1 VRKIAVKR
9 LIRDEKGQT
18 LILVLILLAVGAL
31 IIAPLLNYMGTGL
44 ISGEVY
50 DKKTDEL
57 YAADAGAE
65 DAVWKIQNQVD
76 EVYYLYCGQGNH
88 TLSYNITDVN
98 GKSVA
103 VTIAYVD
110 SKTYRVESTATG
122 DGSGTEIDAYIT
134 GKSRYG
140 DFSGMLNHVV
150 TTQGIIDEQGKVYLN
165 PPSGPSGPVENYT
178 GDWPTAED
186 LEGFYGQNLTGAQ
199 HYYSDTTIDLEGNS
213 TTLGPLYVAGK
224 LTIKNS
230 DNSKTPTLTL
240 TGTIYVTGDTQIGY
254 GTSQNFHMTLNL
266 NGNAIFVAS
275 NSTGSG
281 SEALKIGDNCDIEGL
296 GVIVAIG
303 DIYFKPKSQIATD
316 PVFVLSALGTTRLQP
331 QGDIYGAVAGS
342 VEVGLQPG
350 TSITYPAGGFGSS
363 DLNFPTGIQYL
374 VYSIASWEVIPL

>member
-76 EVYYLYCGQGNH
+76 EVYYLYCGGGNH

-140 DFSGMLNHVV
+140 DFSGMLNQIV
-150 TTQGIIDEQGKVYLN
+150 TCQNETDIAKQVTLN
-165 PPSGPSGPVENYT
+165 YPEGCGPKENYE

-186 LEGFYGQNLTGAQ
+186 LEGFYWWDVNNVTP
-199 HYYSDTTIDLEGNS
+199 YGNS
-213 TTLGPLYVAGK
+213 TIDINGVNTELGPLYRDGP
-224 LTIKNS
+224 LDIHNS
-230 DNSKTPTLTL
+230 SNDPATLTL
-240 TGTIYVTGDTQIGY
+240 TGTLYITGDTLIGTT
-254 GTSQNFHMTLNL
+254 GKDFTLDL
-266 NGNAIFVAS
+266 NGNAIFVSS
-275 NSTGSG
+275 NTTGGGKALSIGGGKVTLVGPGAIIAVGDMYFEPKAQST
-281 SEALKIGDNCDIEGL
+281 
-296 GVIVAIG
+296 
-303 DIYFKPKSQIATD
+303 TD
-316 PVFVLSALGTTRLQP
+316 PIFVLSVLGTTQLQP
-331 QGDIYGAVAGS
+331 SADFYGALAGS
-342 VEVGLQPG
+342 VDVVIQPG
-350 TSITYPAGGFGSS
+350 HNPTITYPSGGFGSS